1 MQIQVGLNTSETLR
15 IITSLVK
22 RGQHMEALDR
32 CINILEQKPRSLAH
46 LLLPLYKHLKVKDND
61 LQCRLIIAQMYMFC
75 DRYKEALF
83 ELEILFEEDQHF
95 TQTYFLLSK
104 LYKKGIFTNEII
116 QIFETAFLQG
126 VLDSSIV
133 DLLPKI
139 YLENN
144 DTGKSIQFF
153 EALIEKSP
161 GNLYHYKTLT
171 ALYTKVRQYDSAVET
186 LKTMVSLSPDLALD
200 AATQCEKMI
209 RTDPM
214 NRNLRETCI
223 QFHLTSCNP
232 ASIIR
237 HIQDMVLMDPSYI
250 SKANETYLDALE
262 AFPDTASILIAL
274 SKNRVEI
281 KEYSQA
287 IDSLGNVH
295 DQSNEYNTQ
304 IIPIL
309 ESILD
314 RYPKQVMAMELL
326 AKIYLSENNTKQSSF
341 YIQKLVDT
349 ELPPVEFIK
358 HTIETIIEISPE
370 KKDELLLILAKTHI
384 KNTQFDKAKVLL
396 TELTHTDRHCDARL
410 LEAEI
415 LKKEQKYTQCIGEL
429 NLLLKQYPGTL
440 SIHKQLKETKLEHY
454 KHEINTNKKI
464 KSNDYEL
471 GQLHLRSG
479 TLYEALEHF
488 QKVQPDSDYYLNC
501 QALIARCFLEL
512 GRYDMTIN
520 QLSRTLQY
528 LSQDN
533 TFFGNKCRFLMSLNY
548 MYLGKFKDAIQ
559 QLETIME
566 YDIQFPNVDTLLN
579 DLKQMSLL
587 DLRGRALSGIRPSL
601 TSTLNLISVHNME
614 ETQSDPQ
621 LQKISFAH
629 PHNNQGVDYLLK
641 QNLTSADAEFN
652 LATQMDPQ
660 LTVAHCNLALVKLMQ
675 KKTTEALDCLAN
687 AEKINP
693 NFDLIYLNK
702 GLVYFTQEKFEQAI
716 ECYHKAIK
724 LNSKNPLAL
733 LSIGDT
739 YNQQGNVK
747 LAFQYWEKAS
757 QSGTLMHFIQRRTSY
772 IEDSDKKD
780 LDWIDNTP
788 FQPSDT
794 LPGL

>member
-1 MQIQVGLNTSETLR
+1 MQVQVGLKASETLR

-32 CINILEQKPRSLAH
+32 CISLLEHNPRSLASI
-46 LLLPLYKHLKVKDND
+46 LIPLYKHLKLKDND

-83 ELEILFEEDQHF
+83 ELETLFEEDENF

-104 LYKKGIFTNEII
+104 MYKKGIYEKEVIN
-116 QIFETAFLQG
+116 IFETAFLQG

-153 EALIEKSP
+153 ETLIEKTP
-161 GNLYHYKTLT
+161 GNLHHYKTLT
-171 ALYTKVRQYDSAVET
+171 ALYTKIRQYDSAVET
-186 LKTMVSLSPDLALD
+186 LKTMVKLSPDLAQE
-200 AATQCEKMI
+200 AASQCEKMV

-214 NRNLRETCI
+214 NRNLREACI
-223 QFHLTSCNP
+223 QFHLTSCAP
-232 ASIIR
+232 DSIIR

-287 IDSLGNVH
+287 IESLGSVH
-295 DQSNEYNTQ
+295 EQSNSHNTQ

-309 ESILD
+309 ESILE
-314 RYPKQVMAMELL
+314 RYPEQVMAMELL
-326 AKIYLSENNTKQSSF
+326 AKIYISEENTKQATH
-341 YIQKLVDT
+341 YIQLLVET

-358 HTIETIIEISPE
+358 HAIEKMIELSPE
-370 KKDELLLILAKTHI
+370 KKDTLHLALAKTYI
-384 KNTQFDKAKVLL
+384 KNTQHDKAKELL
-396 TELTHTDRHCDARL
+396 NELTHSELHCDARL
-410 LEAEI
+410 LEAQI
-415 LKKEQKYTQCIGEL
+415 LRNEERFTQCIDEL
-429 NLLLKQYPGTL
+429 QLLIKQYPDSL
-440 SIHKQLKETKLEHY
+440 SIHSQLKDTKLAY
-454 KHEINTNKKI
+454 FRHEITNNKKL
-464 KSNDYEL
+464 KANDYEL

-488 QKVQPDSDYYLNC
+488 QKVQPDDETYLNC

-533 TFFGNKCRFLMSLNY
+533 TIFGNQCRFLMSLNY
-548 MYLGKFKDAIQ
+548 MYLGKFKEAIQ
-559 QLETIME
+559 ELETILE
-566 YDIQFPNVDTLLN
+566 YDIQFPNVEKLLEEF
-579 DLKQMSLL
+579 KQISLL
-587 DLRGRALSGIRPSL
+587 DLRGKALSGIQLSL
-601 TSTLNLISVHNME
+601 DSGVNLISVHNME
-614 ETQSDPQ
+614 ESQSDPQ

-660 LTVAHCNLALVKLMQ
+660 LTVAHCNHALVKLMQ
-675 KKTTEALDCLAN
+675 KKTDEALTCLSN
-687 AEKINP
+687 AEEINP
-693 NFDLIYLNK
+693 NFDLIYLNR
-702 GLVYFTQEKFEQAI
+702 GLIYFTQEKYEQAI

-724 LNSKNPLAL
+724 LNPRNTLAL
-733 LSIGDT
+733 LNIGDT

-780 LDWIDNTP
+780 LDWINNAP
-788 FQPSDT
+788 FLPSDT

>member
-1 MQIQVGLNTSETLR
+1 MQVQVGLKTSETLR

-32 CINILEQKPRSLAH
+32 CINILEQHPRKLAH
-46 LLLPLYKHLKVKDND
+46 LLIHLYKHLKVKDND

-83 ELEILFEEDQHF
+83 ELETLFEEDQNF

-104 LYKKGIFTNEII
+104 MFKKRVYQDKVVE
-116 QIFETAFLQG
+116 IFEMAFLQG

-144 DTGKSIQFF
+144 DTGKSIRFF
-153 EALIEKSP
+153 ETLIEKTP
-161 GNLYHYKTLT
+161 GNLHHYKTLT

-200 AATQCEKMI
+200 AASQCEKMI

-232 ASIIR
+232 DSIIR

-250 SKANETYLDALE
+250 SKANETYLEALE
-262 AFPDTASILIAL
+262 AFPDTASVLIAL

-287 IDSLGNVH
+287 IDSLGSVH
-295 DQSNEYNTQ
+295 EQSNDHNTQ

-309 ESILD
+309 ESILE
-314 RYPKQVMAMELL
+314 RYPEQVMAMELL
-326 AKIYLSENNTKQSSF
+326 AKIYLSENNAKQSTF

-358 HTIETIIEISPE
+358 HTVENIMDLSPE
-370 KKDELLLILAKTHI
+370 KKEELQLALAKTYI
-384 KNTQFDKAKVLL
+384 KNAQYDNAKTILN
-396 TELTHTDRHCDARL
+396 ELTHTESHCDARL

-415 LKKEQKYTQCIGEL
+415 LRKEQRYTQCIDEL
-429 NLLLKQYPGTL
+429 QLLLKQYPDTL
-440 SIHKQLKETKLEHY
+440 PIHAQLKETKLEHY
-454 KHEINTNKKI
+454 KHDINTNKKI
-464 KSNDYEL
+464 QNNDYEL

-488 QKVQPDSDYYLNC
+488 QKVQPETDTYLNC

-548 MYLGKFKDAIQ
+548 MYLGKFKEAIQ
-559 QLETIME
+559 ELETILE
-566 YDIQFPNVDTLLN
+566 YDIQFPNVETLLT
-579 DLKQMSLL
+579 DLKEMSLL
-587 DLRGRALSGIRPSL
+587 DLRGKALSGIMPSL
-601 TSTLNLISVHNME
+601 HSSLNLVSIHNME

-660 LTVAHCNLALVKLMQ
+660 LTVAHCNHALVKLMQ
-675 KKTTEALDCLAN
+675 KKTEEALECLAN
-687 AEKINP
+687 AEKINE
-693 NFDLIYLNK
+693 NFDLIYLNR
-702 GLVYFTQEKFEQAI
+702 GLIYFSQEKFEQAI

-724 LNSKNPLAL
+724 INPKNTLAL

-739 YNQQGNVK
+739 YNQQGNIK

-772 IEDSDKKD
+772 IEDTDKKD

>member
-1 MQIQVGLNTSETLR
+1 MQVQVGLNTSETLR

-32 CINILEQKPRSLAH
+32 CISLLENKPRSLAI
-46 LLLPLYKHLKVKDND
+46 LLIPLYKHLKVKDND

-83 ELEILFEEDQHF
+83 ELETLFEEDKNF

-104 LYKKGIFTNEII
+104 MFKKGIYEKEVIH
-116 QIFETAFLQG
+116 IFESAFLQG
-126 VLDSSIV
+126 ILDSSIV

-153 EALIEKSP
+153 ETLIEKSP
-161 GNLYHYKTLT
+161 GNLHHYKTLT
-171 ALYTKVRQYDSAVET
+171 ALYTKIRQYDSAVET
-186 LKTMVSLSPDLALD
+186 LKTMVSLSPDLAME
-200 AATQCEKMI
+200 AASQCEKMI

-214 NRNLRETCI
+214 NRHLREACI

-232 ASIIR
+232 DSIIR

-262 AFPDTASILIAL
+262 AFPNTASILIAL

-287 IDSLGNVH
+287 IDALGSVH
-295 DQSNEYNTQ
+295 EQSNSHNTQ

-309 ESILD
+309 ESILE
-314 RYPKQVMAMELL
+314 RYPELVMAMELL
-326 AKIYLSENNTKQSSF
+326 AKIYLSESNAKQASF
-341 YIQKLVDT
+341 YIQKLVETD
-349 ELPPVEFIK
+349 LPPVEFIK
-358 HTIETIIEISPE
+358 HTVEKVIDMSPE
-370 KKDELLLILAKTHI
+370 KKEELNLSLAQTYI
-384 KNTQFDKAKVLL
+384 KNSLYDKAKLL
-396 TELTHTDRHCDARL
+396 LSELIHTERHCESRL

-415 LKKEQKYTQCIGEL
+415 LRKEQRYTHCIDEL
-429 NLLLKQYPGTL
+429 QLLLKQYPDTL
-440 SIHKQLKETKLEHY
+440 TIHEQLKATKLEHY
-454 KHEINTNKKI
+454 KHAIDSNKKI
-464 KSNDYEL
+464 QSNDYEL
-471 GQLHLRSG
+471 GQLHLRIG

-488 QKVQPDSDYYLNC
+488 QKVQPETDTYLNC

-528 LSQDN
+528 LSQEN
-533 TFFGNKCRFLMSLNY
+533 SIFGNKCRFLMSLNY
-548 MYLGKFKDAIQ
+548 MYLGKFKEAIQ
-559 QLETIME
+559 QLETILE
-566 YDIQFPNVDTLLN
+566 YDIQFPNVESLLN
-579 DLKQMSLL
+579 NFKQMSLL
-587 DLRGRALSGIRPSL
+587 DLRGRALSGILP
-601 TSTLNLISVHNME
+601 TLDDTATLISVHNME

-660 LTVAHCNLALVKLMQ
+660 LTVAHCNHALVKLMQ
-675 KKTTEALDCLAN
+675 KKTEEALNCLNN
-687 AEKINP
+687 AEEINP
-693 NFDLIYLNK
+693 NFDLIFLNR
-702 GLVYFTQEKFEQAI
+702 GLIYFTQEKYEQAI

-724 LNSKNPLAL
+724 LNQKNTLAL
-733 LSIGDT
+733 LNIGDT

-772 IEDSDKKD
+772 IEDTDKKD